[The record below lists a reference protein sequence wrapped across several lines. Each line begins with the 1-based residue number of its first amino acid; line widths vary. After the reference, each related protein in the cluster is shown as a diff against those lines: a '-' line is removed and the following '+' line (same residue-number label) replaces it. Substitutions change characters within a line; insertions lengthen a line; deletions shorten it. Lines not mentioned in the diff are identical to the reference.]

1 MANRYLVAAGTWN
14 NSNTAIW
21 SATDGGA
28 SGASAPTT
36 SDNVFLTAASGAVT
50 VTTAGTATAGNVD
63 CTGFTGTLS
72 WGGATSTTWA
82 GSFKLVAGMTVSGV
96 AFSTQTFTG
105 AGSFQLTCAGKQF
118 GNLTINAPGGTYQLQ
133 DDITIGSTGGAT
145 LTHTAGTLDT
155 NGKTV
160 LCGGFNSNNTNTRTL
175 TLGSSSITCSTTSP
189 WNVNATN
196 LTVSANTATVTCSAS
211 GASFITWQTFNWNG
225 MSVVFTGGTA
235 NTGVTTNLTF
245 ANFTFTGTAVKTGV
259 LTLYGN
265 ITCTGTF
272 ACNGNSTTNRVLV
285 ASNTVGTARTI
296 TAATVSCSN
305 VDFRDITGAGAG
317 SWNLSAITG
326 LSGDCGGN
334 SGITFTSPTTQT
346 STGTASFTWSTHGWT
361 SRVPLPQ
368 DDVVISNAFIAGR
381 TVTQD
386 MPRMGK
392 NVTTAGSSG
401 SFTFSISA
409 GGTAA
414 DIYGNLTI
422 TTGCGSVTMTTTVNF
437 IGAANQ
443 TITTN
448 GVTFAGN
455 SVVSIFRA
463 RLQMQDAWTMTS
475 GTSGLQTTLAGYV
488 DTQSFN
494 LQTGLLSFGNTSNQ
508 NLLGTSTITCTST
521 TNGPTL
527 GNSTTTSAGSATI
540 VIGAASASTRSIS
553 LNSNTIGTL
562 TYTVAGSTGKLSIT
576 SSGTIGA
583 LNFSDASNARTL
595 RFQSG
600 ITCTIRDG
608 SLFNVNGTA
617 GNLMSI
623 DTQSAGSPATLAI
636 TTGTVSCDYLS
647 VKDNTASGTV
657 PAYAGAN
664 GVLVSGTTNWL
675 ASSPPSSGTPN
686 LLLMGIG

>member
-145 LTHTAGTLDT
+145 LTHIAGTLDT

-189 WNVNATN
+189 WNVNVTN

-272 ACNGNSTTNRVLV
+272 ACNGDSTTNRVLV
-285 ASNTVGTARTI
+285 NTNTLGTARTI

-334 SGITFTSPTTQT
+334 SGITFTTPATQT
-346 STGTASFTWSTHGWT
+346 RTGNGNPWSYAPYWT
-361 SRVPLPQ
+361 GRVPLPQ
-368 DDVVISNAFIAGR
+368 DNVSFSGTGAG
-381 TVTQD
+381 TVTAD
-386 MPRMGK
+386 MPRMGA
-392 NVTTAGSSG
+392 NIDFTGWTSGDLRMNATTNTVYG
-401 SFTFSISA
+401 SFTFISSMTLTSTQVINFEGRGTHTVTMA
-409 GGTAA
+409 GQSFGTTTSFAAFGGTYTLQDAFTTAGRIGHDNGSLDLNSQTVTASAYWSLSPTTRAITGGTAT
-414 DIYGNLTI
+414 INLTSTATI
-422 TTGCGSVTMTTTVNF
+422 NIWIGTPSGMTQSLANTTIVLVN
-437 IGAANQ
+437 ASANQ
-443 TITTN
+443 RD
-448 GVTFAGN
+448 F
-455 SVVSIFRA
+455 VS
-463 RLQMQDAWTMTS
+463 
-475 GTSGLQTTLAGYV
+475 
-488 DTQSFN
+488 
-494 LQTGLLSFGNTSNQ
+494 
-508 NLLGTSTITCTST
+508 LGT
-521 TNGPTL
+521 
-527 GNSTTTSAGSATI
+527 
-540 VIGAASASTRSIS
+540 V
-553 LNSNTIGTL
+553 GTL
-562 TYTVAGSTGKLSIT
+562 THTVAGSTGLVYIRGSAASFAAI
-576 SSGTIGA
+576 
-583 LNFSDASNARTL
+583 NFTDASNARTL

-600 ITCTIRDG
+600 LTYTIRNG

-675 ASSPPSSGTPN
+675 ASAPPSSGTPN